1 MGLLKQAKRNIAL
14 GMTRLL
20 LVLLRLFSTLPLPI
34 ISQAGNAT
42 GLLAYCLAAK
52 RRRIAR
58 INLTLCMPA
67 LSKAA
72 REKMVRQHFCFY
84 GRSFFERFIIWHGSK
99 ARIERIVHIEGL
111 EHLRESLGKP
121 IIILAPHFLG
131 LDAGGIRVS
140 IEQRVVSMYA
150 IQSNP
155 VLNKA
160 TLDGRTRFNDCVLLS
175 RQDGLLQ
182 AVRLIKNGLP
192 LYFLPD
198 MDLGPRDAVFADFF
212 GVSAATVTSV
222 SRLAKLTGAMIIP
235 CVTHMH
241 SKGYTVRFYPRWT
254 DYPVND
260 PQAAAKH
267 MNHFI
272 EQRVLEM
279 PAQYLWT
286 HKRFKTRPLG
296 EASFY
301 AK

>member
-1 MGLLKQAKRNIAL
+1 MGLLKQTKRSIGL
-14 GMTRLL
+14 GLTRTLL
-20 LVLLRLFSTLPLPI
+20 EVLRLFSKLPLPI

-58 INLTLCMPA
+58 INLRLCMPT

-72 REKMVRQHFCFY
+72 REQMVRQHFCFY
-84 GRSFFERFIIWHGSK
+84 GRSFFERFIIWHGSQE
-99 ARIERIVHIEGL
+99 RIERIVHIEGL
-111 EHLRESLGKP
+111 EHLREALGKP

-150 IQSNP
+150 VQSNP

-212 GVSAATVTSV
+212 GVPAATVTSV

-241 SKGYTVRFYPRWT
+241 SHGYTVRFYPRWI

-260 PQAAAKH
+260 LQAAARH
-267 MNHFI
+267 MNQFI

-286 HKRFKTRPLG
+286 HKRFKTRPPG

-301 AK
+301 TK

>member
-1 MGLLKQAKRNIAL
+1 MGLLKHAKRSVGLSLTRAVLVAL
-14 GMTRLL
+14 RLL
-20 LVLLRLFSTLPLPI
+20 SKLPLPV

-42 GLLAYCLAAK
+42 GLLAYCLATK

-58 INLTLCMPA
+58 INLTLCMPS

-72 REKMVRQHFCFY
+72 REKIVRHHFCFY
-84 GRSFFERFIIWHGSK
+84 GRSFFERFIIWHGSQD
-99 ARIERIVHIEGL
+99 RIERLVRIEGL
-111 EHLRESLGKP
+111 EHLQDVQGKP
-121 IIILAPHFLG
+121 VIVLAPHFLG
-131 LDAGGIRVS
+131 LDAGGIRIS
-140 IEQRVVSMYA
+140 IEQRFVSMYTV
-150 IQSNP
+150 QSNP

-160 TLDGRTRFNDCVLLS
+160 TLDGRTRFNECVLLS

-182 AVRLIKNGLP
+182 AVRLIKNGIP

-235 CVTHMH
+235 CVTQMH
-241 SKGYTVRFYPRWT
+241 RHGYTVRFYPRWT

-260 PQAAAKH
+260 PQAAARY
-267 MNHFI
+267 MNQFI
-272 EQRVLEM
+272 EQRVREM

-286 HKRFKTRPLG
+286 HKRFKTRPPG
-296 EASFY
+296 EASVY
-301 AK
+301 TK